1 MYKWKS
7 EIWEDKQLFQDIE
20 PVVNPSV
27 NQLKVHNHAP
37 QYSEIILDCCDDS
50 EKTFEIKSIDVS
62 TAHHFGSESLC
73 IYLLCIDFPTNY
85 LQ

>member
-37 QYSEIILDCCDDS
+37 QYSEIILDCCD
-50 EKTFEIKSIDVS
+50 EFRKN
-62 TAHHFGSESLC
+62 L
-73 IYLLCIDFPTNY
+73 
-85 LQ
+85 

>member
-1 MYKWKS
+1 MFYVKCFIVIVSNLLFYMYKWKS

-50 EKTFEIKSIDVS
+50 EKPLKSS
-62 TAHHFGSESLC
+62 PLM
-73 IYLLCIDFPTNY
+73 
-85 LQ
+85 